1 MGLSLAFC
9 DNPVRCIFAQ
19 GKGFGGRSIYGD
31 FYCGAGFLKK
41 KREPRYRS
49 NARMRAAERRMA
61 SPGRNLEMGD
71 GFCPAV
77 VFACF
82 IEGSFPVCK
91 LVRRY
96 CIKL

>member
-1 MGLSLAFC
+1 
-9 DNPVRCIFAQ
+9 
-19 GKGFGGRSIYGD
+19 
-31 FYCGAGFLKK
+31 
-41 KREPRYRS
+41 
-49 NARMRAAERRMA
+49 MRAAERRMA
-61 SPGRNLEMGD
+61 SPGQNLEMGD

-91 LVRRY
+91 SVCRY